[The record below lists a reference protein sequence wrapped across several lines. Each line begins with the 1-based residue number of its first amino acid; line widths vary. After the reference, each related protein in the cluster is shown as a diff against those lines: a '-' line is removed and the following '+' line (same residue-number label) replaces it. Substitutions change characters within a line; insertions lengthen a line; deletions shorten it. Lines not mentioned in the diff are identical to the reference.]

1 MEARL
6 IVFVLLTPFVLVF
19 IYAAWHEYSRYKR
32 DGPSSYGLTYDPDTN
47 STHVGAL
54 PDDEEGFD
62 PDDFD
67 PEDLQDLEETHAE
80 ASDKDTK
87 AQDTKS

>member
-19 IYAAWHEYSRYKR
+19 IYAAWHEYSRFKR
-32 DGPSSYGLTYDPDTN
+32 EGPSSYGLTYDPDTN

-54 PDDEEGFD
+54 PDDDDGFD
-62 PDDFD
+62 PVEFD
-67 PEDLQDLEETHAE
+67 PEDTPTAE
-80 ASDKDTK
+80 QTASDASDEDTK

>member
-19 IYAAWHEYSRYKR
+19 IYAAWHEYSRFKR
-32 DGPSSYGLTYDPDTN
+32 EGPSSYGLTYDPDTN

-54 PDDEEGFD
+54 PDDDDGFD
-62 PDDFD
+62 PQDFD
-67 PEDLQDLEETHAE
+67 PEDTADAE
-80 ASDKDTK
+80 QTASDASNQDTN
-87 AQDTKS
+87 AQDIKS